1 MNAGWVKPILRIKD
15 VEKLRE
21 TVKVGDKITL
31 KPTME
36 KVVIIEKFPYLLRIE
51 NLKWTQREI
60 RTISYKELLFN
71 NMGLIYNREEKE

>member
-1 MNAGWVKPILRIKD
+1 VNAGWVKPILRIKD

-21 TVKVGDKITL
+21 NIKVGDKITL

-36 KVVIIEKFPYLLRIE
+36 KVVIIEKFPFLLRIE
-51 NLKWTQREI
+51 NLKWPQREI

-71 NMGLIYNREEKE
+71 NMGLIYREEKE